1 MKLLL
6 SPSEDKK
13 VSKSRYYKVIWLLW
27 VWKTDGVQELNQQ
40 RQTTSFP
47 YFDTQRFKLTYFEI
61 YPEKV
66 SYLNTLRQ
74 LKSTEWTGSLNL

>member
-13 VSKSRYYKVIWLLW
+13 GSKSRYYKVIWLLW

-47 YFDTQRFKLTYFEI
+47 YFDAPRFKVTYFEI
-61 YPEKV
+61 RPEKA
-66 SYLNTLRQ
+66 SYMYLL
-74 LKSTEWTGSLNL
+74 